1 MKWLPKDRQNPFI
14 IVVLATAAL
23 LAAIYFGLINTQHCL
38 LSKIAVNRNTAG
50 KKLQDMDNTI
60 KNADLIAKQL
70 AVFRADLVHAETDMA
85 SGDLYSWTY
94 STMRQFKSAYK
105 VELPDIGAPKVGQ
118 VDLLPAFPYS
128 QITFTI
134 TGKAYYQELG
144 KFVADFENAFPH
156 ARLVNLNITPVI
168 GDTEMLTFNVDVI
181 ALVKPNAS

>member
-14 IVVLATAAL
+14 IVVLTTAAVL
-23 LAAIYFGLINTQHCL
+23 VLIYFFLIGTQHGL
-38 LSKIAVNRNTAG
+38 LSKIAANRLAAE

-60 KNADLIAKQL
+60 KNADLTAKHL
-70 AVFRADLVHAETDMA
+70 EVFKADLVHAEMDMA

-105 VELPDIGAPKVGQ
+105 VELPDIGAPKLGQ

-134 TGKAYYQELG
+134 SGKAYYHELG

-156 ARLVNLNITPVI
+156 ARLVNLNVTPVA
-168 GDTEMLTFNVDVI
+168 GDTETLTFNVDVI

>member
-14 IVVLATAAL
+14 VVVLTTAAVL
-23 LAAIYFGLINTQHCL
+23 VAIYFFLIGTQHAL
-38 LSKIAVNRNTAG
+38 LSKIAVNRIAAG

-60 KNADLIAKQL
+60 KNSDLIAKEL
-70 AVFRADLVHAETDMA
+70 AVFRADLVRAETDVA

-94 STMRQFKSAYK
+94 TTMRQFKSAYK
-105 VELPDIGAPKVGQ
+105 VELPDIGAPRVGE
-118 VDLLPAFPYS
+118 VDLLPAFPYN

-134 TGKAYYQELG
+134 SGKAYYHELG
-144 KFVADFENAFPH
+144 KFVADFENTFPH
-156 ARLVNLNITPVI
+156 ARLVNLNITPVV

>member
-14 IVVLATAAL
+14 VVVLITATL
-23 LAAIYFGLINTQHCL
+23 LVAIYFFLIGAQHGLL
-38 LSKIAVNRNTAG
+38 AKIAVNRTTAD
-50 KKLQDMDNTI
+50 KKLHDMDNTI
-60 KNADLIAKQL
+60 KNADLTAKQL
-70 AVFRADLVHAETDMA
+70 AVFKADLVRAETDMA

-105 VELPDIGAPKVGQ
+105 VELPDIGAPKLGQ

-134 TGKAYYQELG
+134 SGKAYYHELG

-156 ARLVNLNITPVI
+156 ARLVNLNVTPVV

>member
-23 LAAIYFGLINTQHCL
+23 LVAIYFFLIGTQHGL
-38 LSKIAVNRNTAG
+38 LSKIAVNRISAE

-60 KNADLIAKQL
+60 KNADLTVKQL
-70 AVFRADLVHAETDMA
+70 AVFKADLTRAEADMA

-105 VELPDIGAPKVGQ
+105 VELPDIGAPKLGQ

-134 TGKAYYQELG
+134 SGKAYYHELG

-156 ARLVNLNITPVI
+156 ARLVNLNVTPVV
-168 GDTEMLTFNVDVI
+168 GDTELLTFNVDVI

>member
-14 IVVLATAAL
+14 IVVLITAAVL
-23 LAAIYFGLINTQHCL
+23 VLIYFGLISTQHGS
-38 LSKIAVNRNTAG
+38 LSKIAVNRQSAE

-60 KNADLIAKQL
+60 KNSDLIAKRL
-70 AVFRADLVHAETDMA
+70 AVFKADLVHAESDMA

-94 STMRQFKSAYK
+94 STMRQFKQSYK
-105 VELPDIGAPKVGQ
+105 VELPDIGAPKLGKVE
-118 VDLLPAFPYS
+118 LFPAFPYS

-134 TGKAYYQELG
+134 SGKAYYHELG

-156 ARLVNLNITPVI
+156 ARLVNLNVIPVA
-168 GDTEMLTFNVDVI
+168 GETEMLTFNVDVI